1 MKSHIT
7 PIHPWYNPSIISTWR
22 ASGQGAALARLLLRN
37 RPLLDVELFEVDV
50 VSMIESLTLDVID
63 TFLQCEN
70 LRIVADEKRGNDE
83 VTLEV
88 ELEDIDDLV
97 TEELAEIYATQGL
110 VDEAKSIY
118 VKLSLRNSEKSVY
131 FAELIAKLETE
142 QENI

>member
-1 MKSHIT
+1 M
-7 PIHPWYNPSIISTWR
+7 
-22 ASGQGAALARLLLRN
+22 
-37 RPLLDVELFEVDV
+37 DV